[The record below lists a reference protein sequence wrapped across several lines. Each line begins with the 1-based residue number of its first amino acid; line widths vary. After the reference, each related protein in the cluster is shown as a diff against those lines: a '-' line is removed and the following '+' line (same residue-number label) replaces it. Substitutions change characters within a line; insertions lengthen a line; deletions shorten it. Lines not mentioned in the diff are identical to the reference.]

1 MSLLSIKKKAT
12 GLGAAKQSISAL
24 LQGQGADLSNTTLTN
39 NLIALESLDDNARSD
54 LEMSFES
61 NSNEI
66 KHILEENLGEGFA
79 VTQVG
84 LEAAAIAALANGN
97 PAVYAQRAMS
107 VSVEGNTS
115 LPAFGSAG
123 SMDFRLS
130 PSSEAFDESELRKFA
145 PHSIV
150 FNALAAVQDPFAE
163 AFFPTY
169 VMSPD
174 NAGAEVSVQRTMVFN
189 EVTRSATGSITNFG
203 KVNLVDAVQDASILE
218 NQTTDLVPVYL
229 ADDSRA
235 EFFVDTDV
243 LAPAD
248 VKVDGDEFKTSALR
262 VDAQMDLVSLA
273 TGPNRINSQIDSTD
287 SIDGRV
293 ELKTV
298 YVLVRDAANQAD
310 PATGESDVLEIQVKG
325 LPRTTFQ
332 PTAEGDSRE
341 MALTFANNAVL
352 LASDTKAVDQSKA
365 DALAGLNDYVAS
377 LDMKLN
383 GTLNVETGALEI
395 NASPLRVNGL
405 VDASGA
411 QISTTQGDGKAAI
424 DSFSMEVIGYKL
436 DARLTNAN
444 RRTRGILIDRTEVK
458 ERYTV
463 PLGAPISAP
472 QPIHGSSDQ
481 ASDLRALVT
490 TARTRTSNNAVTTLL
505 NYVDS
510 LRSTVA
516 RATATGTAPQV
527 QGIGR
532 LLVKRYFQEET
543 IDAAAV
549 INSTKSHEK
558 ASDFS
563 AILVDAIRQIA
574 YKMMDRSNYAAALE
588 METGGTS
595 VKPKLIIGTDH
606 VIAQHIMVSG
616 DERTASIGMD
626 FEVVSSPD
634 ARMSGKIVLG
644 FGRGASGKPDALG
657 FGTHFYMPELT
668 STAQVSRD
676 NATTKETQVQPRD
689 LHVPHLPV
697 MGVINVSNI
706 DKVFTDYIGGVP
718 TRS

>member
-12 GLGAAKQSISAL
+12 GLGAAKMSIHTLLQEQGAEMSNQSIA
-24 LQGQGADLSNTTLTN
+24 N
-39 NLIALESLDDNARSD
+39 NLVSLESLDDHARSD
-54 LEMSFES
+54 LETSFEHC
-61 NSNEI
+61 SNEL
-66 KHILEENLGEGFA
+66 KTILSETMGEGFE
-79 VTQVG
+79 VSDIG
-84 LEAAAIAALANGN
+84 LEAAAITTLAIGN
-97 PAVYAQRAMS
+97 PAAYMQSATRIGI
-107 VSVEGNTS
+107 EGMIE
-115 LPAFGSAG
+115 LPSYGTAG
-123 SMDFRLS
+123 SMDYRLS
-130 PSSEAFDESELRKFA
+130 PSNEAFDEAELRKFA

-189 EVTRSATGSITNFG
+189 EVSRSPTGQVTNFN
-203 KVNLVDAVQDASILE
+203 KVNLVEAVQDAKVLE
-218 NQTTDLVPVYL
+218 NQTTALVPVYL

-235 EFFVDTDV
+235 EYFVDTDV
-243 LAPAD
+243 LAPVD
-248 VKVDGDEFKTSALR
+248 TKVDGDEFQTSALR
-262 VDAQMDLVSLA
+262 IDAQMDLVAMA
-273 TGPNRINSQIDSTD
+273 TSPNRINAQIDSTD

-298 YVLVRDAANQAD
+298 YVRVRDAANLAD
-310 PATGESDVLEIQVKG
+310 PATGNDEVLSISVKG

-332 PTAEGDSRE
+332 PSAEGDSRE
-341 MALTFANNAVL
+341 MTLTFANNAL
-352 LASDTKAVDQSKA
+352 LLSDATKAVDGSAA
-365 DALAGLNDYVAS
+365 DALSGLSGYTAS
-377 LDMKLN
+377 VDIKLN
-383 GTLNVETGALEI
+383 GTINVETGALEL
-395 NASPLRVNGL
+395 NASPMRVNGL
-405 VDASGA
+405 VDASGTNIA
-411 QISTTQGDGKAAI
+411 TATGAGKTAI
-424 DSFSMEVIGYKL
+424 DSFSMEVIGYSL

-472 QPIHGSSDQ
+472 QPIHGSSDS

-532 LLVKRYFQEET
+532 LLVKPYFQEET
-543 IDAAAV
+543 IDAAAI

-606 VIAQHIMVSG
+606 VIAQHIIVSG

-644 FGRGASGKPDALG
+644 FGRGATGKPDALG

-697 MGVINVSNI
+697 LAVINVENI
-706 DKVFTDYIGGVP
+706 DQVFTDYIKGVP
-718 TRS
+718 ARS

>member
-12 GLGAAKQSISAL
+12 GLGAAQTSISAL
-24 LQGQGADLSNTTLTN
+24 LQGQGADLSNHTIAN
-39 NLIALESLDDNARSD
+39 NLVALESLDDNARTD
-54 LEMSFES
+54 LEASFEHGS
-61 NSNEI
+61 QELNTVLKDTLGEDFRVNEI
-66 KHILEENLGEGFA
+66 
-79 VTQVG
+79 G
-84 LEAAAIAALANGN
+84 LEAAAIALLASGN
-97 PAVYAQRAMS
+97 PAVYAQKAMR
-107 VSVEGNTS
+107 VSTESNAE

-123 SMDFRLS
+123 SMDFRLT
-130 PSSEAFDESELRKFA
+130 PSNEAFDETELRKFA

-203 KVNLVDAVQDASILE
+203 KVNLVEAVQDATILE
-218 NQTTDLVPVYL
+218 NQTTALVPVYL

-235 EFFVDTDV
+235 DFFVDTDV
-243 LAPAD
+243 LAPVD
-248 VKVDGDEFKTSALR
+248 TKVDGDEFKTSALR
-262 VDAQMDLVSLA
+262 VDTQMDLVSLA
-273 TGPNRINSQIDSTD
+273 TGPNRINAQIDSTD

-310 PATGESDVLEIQVKG
+310 SSTGESDVLEIQVKG

-332 PTAEGDSRE
+332 PAAEGDSRE
-341 MALTFANNAVL
+341 MTLTFSNNAVL
-352 LASDTKAVDQSKA
+352 LANDTKGVDGSA
-365 DALAGLNDYVAS
+365 AAALSGLGDNVAS
-377 LDMKLN
+377 VDLKLN
-383 GTLNVETGALEI
+383 GTINVETGALEI
-395 NASPLRVNGL
+395 NASPVRVNGL
-405 VDASGA
+405 HDASGTP
-411 QISTTQGDGKAAI
+411 ISTSTGAGKTAI

-472 QPIHGSSDQ
+472 QPVHGASDS
-481 ASDLRALVT
+481 ASDLRALIT

-516 RATATGTAPQV
+516 RASATGAAPQV

-532 LLVKRYFQEET
+532 LLVKPYFQEET
-543 IDAAAV
+543 IDAKAV

-558 ASDFS
+558 AADFS
-563 AILVDAIRQIA
+563 AVLVDAIRQIA

-595 VKPKLIIGTDH
+595 VKPKLIIGTDN

-634 ARMSGKIVLG
+634 SRMSGKIVLG

-697 MGVINVSNI
+697 LGVINVSNI
-706 DKVFTDYIGGVP
+706 DAVFTDYIGGVP